1 MWEGQVEPQEPERVG
16 AVLQQSRLR
25 SGFDLAEASQ
35 YLHIRRRYLEAIE
48 QDRFD
53 ALPGPAY
60 AAGFVRA
67 YAGFLGLDASAM
79 VDRLRR
85 EAGIL
90 PRSPLH
96 FPEPV
101 ADGNAPRAGVLLIG
115 AAIALLAYGGW
126 YMTSL
131 HAPDAG
137 RLITE
142 SARGAAAPDA
152 AVEAVARAGVA
163 ITLAA
168 PAGIAGSAEMA
179 EGEREGA
186 GARVASNGEPSAASA
201 TTALA
206 AEPPPRFVLRP
217 EARVR

>member
-35 YLHIRRRYLEAIE
+35 YLHIRRGYLEAIE

-67 YAGFLGLDASAM
+67 YAGFLGLDANAM

-85 EAGIL
+85 ETGLL
-90 PRSPLH
+90 PRSALH

-137 RLITE
+137 RFITE
-142 SARGAAAPDA
+142 SGRGAATPDA
-152 AVEAVARAGVA
+152 AVGAVVPAEVA

-168 PAGIAGSAEMA
+168 PAGIAGSAGMA
-179 EGEREGA
+179 ADGRDGA
-186 GARVASNGEPSAASA
+186 GARVASNGDPSAASA

-206 AEPPPRFVLRP
+206 AELHPAP
-217 EARVR
+217 EGRR

>member
-16 AVLQQSRLR
+16 AVLQRSRLHA
-25 SGFDLAEASQ
+25 GFDLAEASQ
-35 YLHIRRRYLEAIE
+35 YLHIRRGYLEAIE
-48 QDRFD
+48 QGRFE

-67 YAGFLGLDASAM
+67 YAGFLGLDAGAM

-85 EAGIL
+85 ETGIA
-90 PRSPLH
+90 PRSALH

-101 ADGNAPRAGVLLIG
+101 ADGKAPRAGMLLIG

-137 RLITE
+137 RFVTE
-142 SARGAAAPDA
+142 SERGAAAPDA
-152 AVEAVARAGVA
+152 AVEAVVPAEPA

-168 PAGIAGSAEMA
+168 PAGIAGAAGMA
-179 EGEREGA
+179 ADGQEGT
-186 GARVASNGEPSAASA
+186 GARVASNGDPPAASA

-206 AEPPPRFVLRP
+206 AEPPRFVLRP
-217 EARVR
+217 EGRAR